1 VLAVGPV
8 ACGGSRRAA
17 SRASAPSRGDLLFV
31 GTSRGIAAVH
41 PTDGSV
47 AYTVPGGVATPDWR
61 VLYRATP
68 AHGGTNVSAVAPGD
82 GSTLWTERVAGNLT
96 VKLATPGGSAVVL
109 GPRYDGRGRAT
120 TDLAVGRMGIDRPGF
135 RHYRLDG
142 NIEPEALSLDRSTLF
157 LIDYVPAMH
166 PTGYQLRQLDLASG
180 RIGEVRRVDEDATG
194 VMQGIAR
201 THIMSPD
208 GARLYTL
215 YTVAGQRA
223 FVHVLDLRDKYAHC
237 IDLPLPFGTGPQ
249 SAVALAMSPD
259 ASRLFVADRHSGATS
274 VIDTTQLS
282 IVSTDTVLPT
292 GSAGPASGVIGS
304 DGDLYLASENHVV
317 HVAPLSLTFG
327 TVADLPARA
336 TALGATF
343 GGLVVGFDNGQGLA
357 FLDPASGRITTW
369 LRTAALDRI
378 TFIGAV
384 AAAPLDDARH
394 AIQCAC

>member
-1 VLAVGPV
+1 
-8 ACGGSRRAA
+8 
-17 SRASAPSRGDLLFV
+17 
-31 GTSRGIAAVH
+31 
-41 PTDGSV
+41 
-47 AYTVPGGVATPDWR
+47 
-61 VLYRATP
+61 
-68 AHGGTNVSAVAPGD
+68 
-82 GSTLWTERVAGNLT
+82 VAGNLT

-120 TDLAVGRMGIDRPGF
+120 TDLAVGRLGIDRPGF

-180 RIGEVRRVDEDATG
+180 RVGEVRRVDEDATG
-194 VMQGIAR
+194 KMQGVAR

-259 ASRLFVADRHSGATS
+259 ALRLFVADRHSGATA

-282 IVSTDTVLPT
+282 ILSTDTVLPA
-292 GSAGPASGVIGS
+292 GSSGPASGVIGS

-327 TVADLPARA
+327 AVTDLPARA

-343 GGLVVGFDNGQGLA
+343 GGLIVGFDEGQGLA
-357 FLDPASGRITTW
+357 FLDPASGRITA
-369 LRTAALDRI
+369 RFRSAALDRI

-394 AIQCAC
+394 TIQCAC